1 MPALAGAR
9 NRVLPGR
16 PMFCGGQPCAS
27 HVTSLR
33 PGRRL
38 GLLRLAALAK
48 VAAMSDSY
56 PVQWAGRRAT
66 VTLPQHVAEFNASR
80 IREEL
85 LQVISR
91 GAAELVM
98 DMTGTA
104 WCDYEGAT
112 AVARAHQRAVAS
124 GTQLR
129 LAVAAET
136 VRRVLTLNGLDR
148 LIPIYRSLEDAIAA
162 AATAATVSVRLQPD
176 VQHAAQ
182 PHEPIG
188 SGGSSPVRTGVWSG
202 PVSTGAVPGPAGNGA
217 GLLGA

>member
-1 MPALAGAR
+1 
-9 NRVLPGR
+9 
-16 PMFCGGQPCAS
+16 
-27 HVTSLR
+27 
-33 PGRRL
+33 
-38 GLLRLAALAK
+38 LAALAK
-48 VAAMSDSY
+48 VAAMSDRY

-66 VTLPQHVAEFNASR
+66 VTLPQHVGESNAGQ

-85 LQVISR
+85 LQVINR

-104 WCDYEGAT
+104 WCDHEGAA

-148 LIPIYRSLEDAIAA
+148 LIPIYRSLEEAIAA
-162 AATAATVSVRLQPD
+162 AATVPVRLQSG
-176 VQHAAQ
+176 VQRAAQ
-182 PHEPIG
+182 PQEPIG
-188 SGGSSPVRTGVWSG
+188 SGGSSAARTGFGVG
-202 PVSTGAVPGPAGNGA
+202 R
-217 GLLGA
+217 

>member
-1 MPALAGAR
+1 
-9 NRVLPGR
+9 
-16 PMFCGGQPCAS
+16 
-27 HVTSLR
+27 
-33 PGRRL
+33 
-38 GLLRLAALAK
+38 LAALAK
-48 VAAMSDSY
+48 VAAMSDRY

-66 VTLPQHVAEFNASR
+66 VTLPQHVGESNAGQ

-85 LQVISR
+85 LQVINR

-104 WCDYEGAT
+104 WCDHEGAA

-162 AATAATVSVRLQPD
+162 AATAATVPVRLQPG
-176 VQHAAQ
+176 VQRAAQ
-182 PHEPIG
+182 PQEPIG
-188 SGGSSPVRTGVWSG
+188 SGGSSAERTGFGVG
-202 PVSTGAVPGPAGNGA
+202 R
-217 GLLGA
+217 